1 METLQQQQS
10 KTRKLYNNFANSK
23 AQCLGKR
30 DKSSAGRID
39 PRVVEVC
46 AVINDLPYYYTT
58 SSCAGRCYIY
68 RGPGI
73 KATSSFERFRV
84 NHDKIQE
91 PERYFDLSTLETD
104 PTGGGD
110 PVRSIGQFDHNNHH
124 LEAETLIRP
133 EEEEEE
139 ENLLI
144 DLVTTCA
151 TVEGRSL
158 FLRFEP
164 FILHVACRSLEA
176 AAALMNAAR
185 PSFKVSLYR
194 RVIAV
199 FSNEPGSDT
208 QHIAHLLFLLLEC
221 RIDNMERFALLGGH
235 LGRRNARHAAIHAT
249 EGYR

>member
-1 METLQQQQS
+1 MKELQQQQLNQQQ
-10 KTRKLYNNFANSK
+10 KKLYNNFANAK

-58 SSCAGRCYIY
+58 SSCAGRCYLY

-73 KATSSFERFRV
+73 KSTASFERFRV

-91 PERYFDLSTLETD
+91 PARYFNLFTLETD

-110 PVRSIGQFDHNNHH
+110 PVRSIGQFDH
-124 LEAETLIRP
+124 LDATPDQEETTSDTASDP
-133 EEEEEE
+133 
-139 ENLLI
+139 
-144 DLVTTCA
+144 VTA
-151 TVEGRSL
+151 VEGRSI

-185 PSFKVSLYR
+185 PSFKVSY
-194 RVIAV
+194 ICHTSMTAC
-199 FSNEPGSDT
+199 GSMNWT
-208 QHIAHLLFLLLEC
+208 L
-221 RIDNMERFALLGGH
+221 MGV
-235 LGRRNARHAAIHAT
+235 
-249 EGYR
+249 

>member
-1 METLQQQQS
+1 METLHQQQS

-91 PERYFDLSTLETD
+91 PDRYFDLATLETD

-110 PVRSIGQFDHNNHH
+110 PVRSIGQFDYNNHY
-124 LEAETLIRP
+124 LEAESMIQP
-133 EEEEEE
+133 EEEDDDFP
-139 ENLLI
+139 I
-144 DLVTTCA
+144 DPVTTSA
-151 TVEGRSL
+151 AVEGRAL

-185 PSFKVSLYR
+185 PSFKVSSYM
-194 RVIAV
+194 
-199 FSNEPGSDT
+199 S
-208 QHIAHLLFLLLEC
+208 Q
-221 RIDNMERFALLGGH
+221 
-235 LGRRNARHAAIHAT
+235 
-249 EGYR
+249 